1 MQAVPLSVPEPDY
14 RGQAGLEQLQ
24 ALHRELDAALQAG
37 DWLRVRRL
45 DRACGGLVARLVAV
59 NEGSSDADLV
69 AALKDLKHLYARLL
83 QDCQQQVMR
92 MAL

>member
-1 MQAVPLSVPEPDY
+1 MQAVPLAVARPNY

-24 ALHRELDAALQAG
+24 ALHQELDDALEAR

-59 NEGSSDADLV
+59 NEGSNDAELV
-69 AALKDLKHLYARLL
+69 AALKELKHLYTRLL
-83 QDCQQQVMR
+83 QDCQRQVLR
-92 MAL
+92 LAL

>member
-1 MQAVPLSVPEPDY
+1 MQAVPLPVPEPNY

-24 ALHRELDAALQAG
+24 ALHQELDAALQAG

-59 NEGSSDADLV
+59 NEGTSDADLV
-69 AALKDLKHLYARLL
+69 IALKDLKHLYTRLL

>member
-1 MQAVPLSVPEPDY
+1 MQPVPLPDPDY

-24 ALHRELDAALQAG
+24 ALHRELDIALQTG

-59 NEGSSDADLV
+59 NEGSSDTDLV
-69 AALKDLKHLYARLL
+69 AALKDLKHLYTRLL
-83 QDCQQQVMR
+83 QDCQKQVMR
-92 MAL
+92 VAL

>member
-1 MQAVPLSVPEPDY
+1 MQPVSLPDPDY

-24 ALHRELDAALQAG
+24 ALHQELDAALETG

-59 NEGSSDADLV
+59 NEGSSDAELV
-69 AALKDLKHLYARLL
+69 AALKELKCLYARVL
-83 QDCQQQVMR
+83 QDCQRQVLR
-92 MAL
+92 LAL

>member
-1 MQAVPLSVPEPDY
+1 MLAVPLAVTQPDY

-24 ALHRELDAALQAG
+24 ALHRELDAALESG

-69 AALKDLKHLYARLL
+69 AALKELKGLYARVLE
-83 QDCQQQVMR
+83 DCQRQVLR
-92 MAL
+92 LAL